1 MRMTGT
7 FLDAVVADIPS
18 NNWGPEEWAA
28 DFDAM
33 KAVGIDTVILIR
45 TGWRDRT
52 CFDSPALRRYYDLI
66 APREDLLSLF
76 LDQAQRCGMDFWF
89 GGFDSQQWQGD
100 LAAAQHELDANI
112 ALADE
117 VMARHGDHPAL
128 KGWYITHEIG
138 SFHEGAVTIYE
149 RLARHLKSL
158 KDMPTLIS
166 PWFVAR
172 RPDGKGMTPEEHEAS
187 WRQVFQRVSGLVDIC
202 AFQDGV
208 CPFTGLSAYLEINA
222 RLCRE
227 NGLRCWGNVE
237 TFERGDV
244 HLKFMPIDWRHLLHK
259 MEASQAAGCEKLIT
273 FEFSHFLSPNSMYPS
288 AHTLYERYRQWLE
301 EAE

>member
-45 TGWRDRT
+45 TGWRDHT
-52 CFDSPALRRYYDLI
+52 CFDSPALRKHYKLLPAYD
-66 APREDLLSLF
+66 DLLALF
-76 LDQAQRCGMDFWF
+76 LDEAARCGMDFWF
-89 GGFDSQQWQGD
+89 GGFDSVTWRRQSTHQR
-100 LAAAQHELDANI
+100 EIEANI

-117 VMARHGDHPAL
+117 VIARLDAHPAFR
-128 KGWYITHEIG
+128 GWYLTHEIP
-138 SFHEGAVTIYE
+138 SFQEGAVQLYE
-149 RLARHLKSL
+149 RLARHLKGL
-158 KDMPTLIS
+158 KNLPTLIS
-166 PWFVAR
+166 PWLQEGLSV
-172 RPDGKGMTPEEHEAS
+172 DDHETT
-187 WRQVFQRVSGLVDIC
+187 WREVFSRIGGLVDIC
-202 AFQDGV
+202 AFQDGM
-208 CPFTGLSAYLEINA
+208 CSFTDLPAYLQVNT

-227 NGLRCWGNVE
+227 YGLRCWGNVE

-244 HLKFMPIDWRHLLHK
+244 PLRFMPIDWRHLRYK
-259 MEASQAAGCEKLIT
+259 IEAASAAGCEKLIT

-288 AHTLYERYRQWLE
+288 ARTLYNRYRRWLE
-301 EAE
+301 AQG